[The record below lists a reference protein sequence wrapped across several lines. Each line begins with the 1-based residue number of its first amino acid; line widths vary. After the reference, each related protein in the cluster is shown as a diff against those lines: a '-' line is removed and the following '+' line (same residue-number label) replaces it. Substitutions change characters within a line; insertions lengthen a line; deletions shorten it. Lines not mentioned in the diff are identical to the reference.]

1 MCFGNQTV
9 DTKTST
15 STANPAVANAATS
28 NLSFVQGLQNAGFT
42 PYSGPQ
48 VASFSPQ
55 QQSSFDMTN
64 AIANNGTGN
73 AAQSLIDSYASAPA
87 QNVSANSIASN
98 MSPYMNQYVM
108 QALAPQLQQMN
119 IANAATNAN
128 TNAQATGSGA
138 FGDART
144 GIEQANNAFNQNVQR
159 EGVIGNAYNQAFN
172 TAISAGAQDSANQL
186 AASNANANY
195 AETAL
200 GRQLG
205 GANALQSL
213 QNQQLGVAGAQNTM
227 GQQQTAQS
235 QAQLTA
241 AYNQWL
247 MAQQYPFQTA
257 QLMNQTVGAGATA
270 MPASTT
276 TTDQKPDNSGL
287 SLLGS
292 LGGTLLGNSGFGS
305 SLGTF
310 LFSDADLKEDTEKV
324 GELADGT
331 PIYSYR
337 YFDDPENVTRIGL
350 MAQDVEKR
358 APEAVREL
366 WPGGA
371 KVVDYGVA
379 TALSRAL
386 AMAA

>member
-1 MCFGNQTV
+1 MCFGNTQTES
-9 DTKTST
+9 KTST

-28 NLSFVQGLQNAGFT
+28 NLQYVQGLQNAGFT

-48 VASFSPQ
+48 VANFSPQ
-55 QQSSFDMTN
+55 QQASFNMTD
-64 AIANNGTGN
+64 AIAGNGTGD
-73 AAQSLIDSYASAPA
+73 AAKGLINSYASAPA
-87 QNVSANSIASN
+87 QSVSADTISSA
-98 MSPYMNQYVM
+98 MSPYMSQYVM
-108 QALAPQLQQMN
+108 QALAPQLQAMDIQN
-119 IANAATNAN
+119 AKTNAA

-144 GIEQANNAFNQNVQR
+144 GIEQSNNNFLQNVQR

-172 TAISAGAQDSANQL
+172 TAISAGAQDVSNKL

-200 GRQLG
+200 GRALG
-205 GANALQSL
+205 GATALQGL
-213 QNQQLGVAGAQNTM
+213 QNQQLGVAGAQNAM

-247 MAQQYPFQTA
+247 MAQQYPFQVA

-276 TTDQKPDNSGL
+276 TTTEKPDNSGL
-287 SLLGS
+287 AALGS
-292 LGGTLLGNSGFGS
+292 LGGSLLGNSGFGS
-305 SLGTF
+305 ALGAF
-310 LFSDADLKEDTEKV
+310 MFSDKDLKEDIDQI

-331 PIYSYR
+331 PLYRYR

-350 MAQDVEKR
+350 MAQDVEQR
-358 APEAVREL
+358 VPEAVKEL

-371 KVVDYGVA
+371 KVVNYEAA
-379 TALSRAL
+379 TRLSRAL